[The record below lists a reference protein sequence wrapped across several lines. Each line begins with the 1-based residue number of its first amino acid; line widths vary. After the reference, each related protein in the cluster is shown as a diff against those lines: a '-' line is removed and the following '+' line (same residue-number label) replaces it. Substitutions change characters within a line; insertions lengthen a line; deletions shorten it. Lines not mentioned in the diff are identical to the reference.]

1 MARRCQIFLFSFESL
16 EKINKLFT
24 GIGSVRIVK
33 NCDFVLKNAALGL
46 RPRAAFSRP
55 RSQFFTMRTSQPANN
70 IYIHIYLLAKLQ
82 SSFNY
87 TDNQTQTAAKKPEM
101 TSSIYSLVR
110 IWKIRHSGHECSFV
124 WILWVVYFP
133 VKHSCIIIII
143 ISISVLLRYNIFE
156 NNQVIMATTRL
167 LMTLA
172 CLFTA
177 FTSKE
182 WLVTNKISLIW
193 ASLTEFLY
201 TLLLPTTKFWAI
213 LWQWK

>member
-1 MARRCQIFLFSFESL
+1 MFFSL
-16 EKINKLFT
+16 YRHTNT
-24 GIGSVRIVK
+24 
-33 NCDFVLKNAALGL
+33 
-46 RPRAAFSRP
+46 
-55 RSQFFTMRTSQPANN
+55 
-70 IYIHIYLLAKLQ
+70 
-82 SSFNY
+82 
-87 TDNQTQTAAKKPEM
+87 QTQTAVKKREM

-110 IWKIRHSGHECSFV
+110 IWKIRHSGPGCSFV

-167 LMTLA
+167 LMTLV

-201 TLLLPTTKFWAI
+201 TLLLPTTKFELFCDSENSDNFTSLEGNQTNRLNVLTSWSPFFFENSIYTWCANV
-213 LWQWK
+213 